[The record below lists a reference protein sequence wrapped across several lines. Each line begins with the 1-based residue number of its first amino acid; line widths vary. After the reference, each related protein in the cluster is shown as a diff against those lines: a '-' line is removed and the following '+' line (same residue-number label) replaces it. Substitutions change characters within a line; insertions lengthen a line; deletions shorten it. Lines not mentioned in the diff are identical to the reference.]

1 MNLTGCKY
9 SVAQQYLRRNGGR
22 VEYALNDYYDHVDAI
37 GGMRQSYSPRLVG
50 IFEKYTTVGQA
61 TQWDTT
67 GLIRYIE
74 DLGVSIEDPLAL
86 CLAEMLCIKDLT
98 KPLSREQ
105 FLDAWTDQCCDTL
118 DQMRAH
124 LQTLEA
130 RLETD
135 KDYFKSIYLYMFPL
149 NADETTHHMPKD
161 VAVEYWNILFKTKKY
176 ALKVSDSRIESW
188 LAFINAGESDP
199 RRQNISWDT
208 WRMFYKFVEQYP
220 DDNSLKD
227 TYDEMASWP
236 LLIDE
241 YYEYL
246 EDNNI

>member
-1 MNLTGCKY
+1 
-9 SVAQQYLRRNGGR
+9 
-22 VEYALNDYYDHVDAI
+22 
-37 GGMRQSYSPRLVG
+37 
-50 IFEKYTTVGQA
+50 
-61 TQWDTT
+61 
-67 GLIRYIE
+67 
-74 DLGVSIEDPLAL
+74 
-86 CLAEMLCIKDLT
+86 
-98 KPLSREQ
+98 
-105 FLDAWTDQCCDTL
+105 
-118 DQMRAH
+118 
-124 LQTLEA
+124 
-130 RLETD
+130 
-135 KDYFKSIYLYMFPL
+135 
-149 NADETTHHMPKD
+149 MPKD

-241 YYEYL
+241 YYE
-246 EDNNI
+246 DNKVYKEIVKAYQTEQTEKAINKTYKGAQEAAWPIYGRN